1 MPPHSLTDSKYEN
14 IIKMNLNLVVLIQGT
29 ISLKQKMGTF
39 MINLDDYESFGA
51 HWTALYVNDNNVT
64 YLIVLRLNI
73 FQKKL
78 KNS

>member
-1 MPPHSLTDSKYEN
+1 
-14 IIKMNLNLVVLIQGT
+14 
-29 ISLKQKMGTF
+29 

-51 HWTALYVNDNNVT
+51 HWTALSVNDNNVT